1 MAEWLETLEGARRLT
16 LSDIIFLIGA
26 IWVLAFIFRCFF
38 AEMITADGFEFVN
51 PKYLYEGG
59 NLNWFGAC
67 FIALIWNILFLPF
80 AIIYWI
86 YKLCTVGKKYG
97 DR

>member
-1 MAEWLETLEGARRLT
+1 MTLL
-16 LSDIIFLIGA
+16 DIFFSFVA
-26 IWVLAFIFRCFF
+26 IWVLAFILRCMF
-38 AEMITADGFEFVN
+38 ADGISADGFEFVN

-97 DR
+97 GRDAEN

>member
-16 LSDIIFLIGA
+16 LSDILFLIGT
-26 IWVLAFIFRCFF
+26 IWGLAFFFRVIFVE
-38 AEMITADGFEFVN
+38 AITADGFEFVN